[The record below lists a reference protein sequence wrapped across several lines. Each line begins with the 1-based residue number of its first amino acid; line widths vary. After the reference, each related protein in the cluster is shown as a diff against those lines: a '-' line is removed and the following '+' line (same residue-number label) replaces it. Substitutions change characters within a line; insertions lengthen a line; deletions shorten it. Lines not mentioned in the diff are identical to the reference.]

1 MQVLLTNPEVD
12 LLTYYLLAWTNNI
25 LKEPKSKTN
34 KYYHLKRERATRK
47 KFEGILKKRPVD
59 LVLLCGHGTSE
70 AVAGNN
76 ENILDMHNDDLLA
89 GKTIHAISCQ
99 SADKLGPDAVKKGAK
114 AYIGY
119 KRDFI
124 TFLDNSKQSTKPLKD
139 DTASLFLKPAFTAP
153 KILLKGGTPE
163 KAVQATKKAYNK
175 SIRDAINSDVQSDAD
190 QFINWLLW
198 NRDNLTLC
206 QNS

>member
-1 MQVLLTNPEVD
+1 MQVLLTNPEID
-12 LLTYYLLAWTNNI
+12 LLTYYLLAWTNNLI
-25 LKEPKSKTN
+25 KESRSKTN
-34 KYYHLKRERATRK
+34 KYYRLRRERVTRRR
-47 KFEGILKKRPVD
+47 FESILRKRPVD

-70 AVAGNN
+70 AVIGSS
-76 ENILDMHNDDLLA
+76 EIILDIHNDDLLV
-89 GKTIHAISCQ
+89 GKIVHALSCQ
-99 SADKLGPDAVKKGAK
+99 SADKLGPDAVKKGAR

-153 KILLKGGTPE
+153 KVLLKGGSPE
-163 KAVQATKKAYNK
+163 EAVEATKKAYNK

-198 NRDNLTLC
+198 DRDNLTLC
-206 QNS
+206 